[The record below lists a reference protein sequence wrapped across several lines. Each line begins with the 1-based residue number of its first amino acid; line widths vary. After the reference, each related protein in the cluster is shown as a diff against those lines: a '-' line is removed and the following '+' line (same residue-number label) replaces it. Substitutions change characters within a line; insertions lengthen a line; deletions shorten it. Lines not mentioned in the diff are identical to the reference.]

1 MCVMPFGRSKNQ
13 FPQNVQK
20 KQGKNEKDRIEEK
33 VEENGKGED
42 ENIWKNIERRNGNFV
57 TSGAGIVTEN

>member
-1 MCVMPFGRSKNQ
+1 MD
-13 FPQNVQK
+13 K
-20 KQGKNEKDRIEEK
+20 KKKGKNEKDRIEEK
-33 VEENGKGED
+33 GEENGKGED